1 MATDTRVSITVDT
14 GNAESGLNRLR
25 SAFGQLGSSTTTTQ
39 TDLSRFENAIQQLAA
54 SFNRFENEMRGI
66 QTALTTL
73 ANRFSTLI
81 GDVNRLGAA
90 TNGTINNF
98 NNINRTINNTTNNT
112 NHYSNAVN
120 NVTNNTNHLNRTIN
134 NTTNNYNRLGDTVNN
149 NTTIINNYGSAAN
162 RAARATTKL
171 DEALDGMKTLGAAAG
186 IALGAI
192 GFAVKGTVDEA
203 IKFEASMADVKK
215 VVNFDSPK
223 GFQDMRQDL
232 LDLSTQVPIAAD
244 GLAQIAAA
252 AGQSGIAAGEIMV
265 FTQAAA
271 KMGTAFDISAEQAG
285 QAMAEM
291 RTAFKM
297 SQTDVETLADKI
309 NYLGNNSPNAAAKIM
324 QIVQTVGPLGELA
337 GVSAAQIAAMGAS
350 INSLA
355 PEVVATGLK
364 NMFLA
369 LTKGEGAS
377 KGAKDAFESL
387 GLSSAEMAKKMQ
399 VDSTGAIN
407 EVIGALKKLPK
418 EAQVSAVNSIFGAEA
433 LPVVAQMITG
443 TDTLNKNLRD
453 MGDSSKY
460 AGSMNAEAASKA
472 STTANQIKLLSNN
485 MKTAKIA
492 IGDALLPAINQ
503 LAQAVIPVIQ
513 QFTAWAKANPD
524 LIVNIIG
531 LSASI
536 LGVITVLG
544 GIALAITAVAAGWGA
559 LTAIGTGLAAVF
571 TFLAAPAAALAA
583 AMAVLTS
590 PITAIVIGIG
600 ILIAAGALLYQNW
613 DMISAK
619 ASEVWAAVGE
629 IVAIAVDNVKAKWDE
644 LKQGASDIWNGIL
657 EAAANIQAAWTGFTA
672 FFSGLWGGIVP
683 IAASAW
689 TGVSSAISSAWSSIT
704 SVISGAV
711 ETVKSVAS
719 AGFSVIST
727 IAQVQFSLLKSV
739 VSTAWSAIKGLFSAG
754 VATIKA
760 VFTAGVTVLASI
772 FNGVFNTI
780 KAIVSTAFNVIKA
793 LATGNMAAVKAAFV
807 NGFNQ
812 VVSAVKT
819 MGSDILNAFKTLG
832 SQMLAIGGDIIQ
844 GLING
849 IKARA
854 GAVVAEAQRIAS
866 SISSTIKSA
875 LDIHSPSRVTTAL
888 GEHAGQGLANGLKNK
903 QSEVAKQAAELA
915 KQVTD
920 NIASLQKE
928 VTLFG
933 KDSPV
938 ASFDYDVSNGKFA
951 GVSSTLIA
959 NNRALL
965 VQLEAMKANDK
976 ERVDLANQYKQ
987 AQDSVNTSVADM
999 AKQIALFGNES
1010 PLASFVYDMQNS
1022 EKYLGA
1028 SAESLTALVAKYKEL
1043 DVLKKTQESGKAFD
1057 DLKNAND
1064 QAQESPAQKMARE
1077 YQEKL
1082 AVIANYE
1089 QLHTDKVAEAAA
1101 LRDNV
1106 NNQYAQASRDTMM
1119 DNYQTLF
1126 GGLADLTQSFAGK
1139 QAGIYKG
1146 MIVAQRAVATA
1157 QAGINMW
1164 KAASSA
1170 YADTAGSVWQKA
1182 AAAAMAVTK
1191 GGQFMAM
1198 IQAIKPPTIGQAHDG
1213 IMSVPKSGTWN
1224 LEKGE
1229 RVLPSKTA
1237 AAMDKKLANSG
1248 NGGVQ
1253 VNNYAGV
1260 KVETRQEN
1268 GLTIFDIK
1276 NVVDEHM
1283 RSQMTNPNST
1293 VSKSIYRNTNA
1304 RPQR

>member
-1 MATDTRVSITVDT
+1 MATDTRVSITIDT
-14 GNAESGLNRLR
+14 DNAQDAIRQLREQLLRLEQSTD
-25 SAFGQLGSSTTTTQ
+25 SAGRSTTKFGKAM
-39 TDLSRFENAIQQLAA
+39 DGLK
-54 SFNRFENEMRGI
+54 
-66 QTALTTL
+66 
-73 ANRFSTLI
+73 
-81 GDVNRLGAA
+81 
-90 TNGTINNF
+90 TI
-98 NNINRTINNTTNNT
+98 
-112 NHYSNAVN
+112 
-120 NVTNNTNHLNRTIN
+120 
-134 NTTNNYNRLGDTVNN
+134 
-149 NTTIINNYGSAAN
+149 
-162 RAARATTKL
+162 
-171 DEALDGMKTLGAAAG
+171 GAAAG
-186 IALGAI
+186 V
-192 GFAVKGTVDEA
+192 GFAAIAVGVKGTVDEA
-203 IKFEASMADVKK
+203 IKFESAMADVKK

-223 GFQDMRQDL
+223 GLENMRQDL
-232 LDLSTQVPIAAD
+232 MNMSTQIPIAAE
-244 GLAQIAAA
+244 GLAKIAAA
-252 AGQSGIAAGEIMV
+252 AGQSGIAAGEITK
-265 FTQAAA
+265 FTEAAA
-271 KMGTAFDISAEQAG
+271 KMGTAFDISAEEAG

-297 SQTDVETLADKI
+297 SQTDVESLADKI
-309 NYLGNNSPNAAAKIM
+309 NYLGNSSPNSAAKIM
-324 QIVQTVGPLGELA
+324 KIVQAVGPLGELA

-350 INSLA
+350 VNSLA

-369 LTKGEGAS
+369 LTKGESATKS
-377 KGAKDAFESL
+377 ANEAF
-387 GLSSAEMAKKMQ
+387 KKMGL
-399 VDSTGAIN
+399 DSVKISKDMQTNSEATIN
-407 EVIGALKKLPK
+407 KIIESLKKLP
-418 EAQVSAVNSIFGAEA
+418 EAERTSAINNIFGSEA
-433 LPVVAQMITG
+433 LPVIAQMVTN
-443 TDTLNKNLRD
+443 TDTLSKNLKAV
-453 MGDSSKY
+453 GDASKY
-460 AGSMNAEAASKA
+460 AGSMQAEYAARSA
-472 STTANQIKLLSNN
+472 TTENQMELLGNN
-485 MKTAKIA
+485 LNVLKIN
-492 IGDALLPAINQ
+492 IGSALLPAINQ
-503 LAQAVIPVIQ
+503 LAQAIIPVVKSMSD
-513 QFTAWAKANPD
+513 WAQKNPET
-524 LIVNIIG
+524 VQTIIAITG
-531 LSASI
+531 AA
-536 LGVITVLG
+536 LGVIAALG
-544 GIALAITAVAAGWGA
+544 AIALTASVVAAGWGA

-583 AMAVLTS
+583 VMAVLTS

-629 IVAIAVDNVKAKWDE
+629 IVAIAVDNVKAKWDA
-644 LKQGASDIWNGIL
+644 LKQGASDIWQGVIDSTSNAMMSI
-657 EAAANIQAAWTGFTA
+657 
-672 FFSGLWGGIVP
+672 
-683 IAASAW
+683 SA
-689 TGVSSAISSAWSSIT
+689 TVSSAFESVKSATASGWASVKSAT
-704 SVISGAV
+704 SSGA

-727 IAQVQFSLLKSV
+727 IAQAQFSLLKSV

-812 VVSAVKT
+812 IVSAVKT
-819 MGSDILNAFKTLG
+819 MGSNILNAFKTLG

-875 LDIHSPSRVTTAL
+875 LDIHSPSRVTTTL

-920 NIASLQKE
+920 NIASLQKDI
-928 VTLFG
+928 TLFG

-1010 PLASFVYDMQNS
+1010 PLASLVYDMQNS
-1022 EKYLGA
+1022 DKYLGA

-1146 MIVAQRAVATA
+1146 MIVAQRAVAIA

-1237 AAMDKKLANSG
+1237 AAMDKKLENSSDG
-1248 NGGVQ
+1248 NNVSVNVSVNSDGSGSVESNAQIGKNLGNVISMAVQKELIKQQRQGGAL
-1253 VNNYAGV
+1253 YA
-1260 KVETRQEN
+1260 R
-1268 GLTIFDIK
+1268 
-1276 NVVDEHM
+1276 
-1283 RSQMTNPNST
+1283 
-1293 VSKSIYRNTNA
+1293 
-1304 RPQR
+1304 